1 MEQNITLNST
11 LSEEDRILD
20 VVQGA
25 CIPWGIRC
33 IQYCAY
39 SFKARIHNDNELF
52 KIVHDIMEYF
62 AKDRVL
68 LLECGYKIEKWRK
81 KPLFKDWIPPVF
93 FEEGKVAE
101 FKQYL
106 INSNRKDLIWDDY
119 MRYVS
124 DVINILFIPTEVR
137 DYQRDICILQEHFDW
152 DLICKVGDVSFEDH
166 YEDRSLKIFP
176 HSKIVHQENDGKTIE
191 TYANS
196 QDIFMAIFS
205 GNIKDEF
212 MIFPNPR
219 YISYEQ
225 LLETIKPI
233 IEKHGWKLGNTENP
247 HKKPLQCEVNC
258 LECDETKCPHY
269 IKGKNP
275 RVDQTYYR
283 VDVD

>member
-1 MEQNITLNST
+1 MEQNMTLNST
-11 LSEEDRILD
+11 LSTEDKVLD
-20 VVQGA
+20 VIQGA
-25 CIPWGIRC
+25 CIPWGIRS
-33 IQYCAY
+33 IQYCSY
-39 SFKARIHNDNELF
+39 SFKARTSNDNELF
-52 KIVHDIMEYF
+52 KIAHDIMEYF

-68 LLECGYKIEKWRK
+68 LLECGYETLKWKK
-81 KPLFKDWIPPVF
+81 KPLFKDWIHPVF
-93 FEEGKVAE
+93 FEDGKVGE

-106 INSNRKDLIWDDY
+106 IQSKRKDLIWSDY
-119 MRYVS
+119 MRYIS
-124 DVINILFIPTEVR
+124 KNINFFFFPTEIR

-152 DLICKVGDVSFEDH
+152 ELICKVGEVSFED
-166 YEDRSLKIFP
+166 YDENRSLKIFP
-176 HSKIVHQENDGKTIE
+176 HSKIVHQENDDKTIE

-196 QDIFMAIFS
+196 QDIFIAIFT
-205 GNIKDEF
+205 GNIQDEI

-233 IEKHGWKLGNTENP
+233 IEKYGWKLGNIENP
-247 HKKPLQCEVNC
+247 FIKALQCDVNC

-269 IKGKNP
+269 MKGKNP